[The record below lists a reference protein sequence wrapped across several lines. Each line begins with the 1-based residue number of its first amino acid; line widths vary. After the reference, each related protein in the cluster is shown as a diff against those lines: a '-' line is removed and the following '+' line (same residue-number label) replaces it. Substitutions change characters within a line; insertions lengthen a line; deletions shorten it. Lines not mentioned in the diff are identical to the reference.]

1 MLLMSL
7 RGLVRLARPHHWT
20 KNLLVFAGL
29 LFTGS
34 FQNPEAW
41 RASVSAFATMCLI
54 SSAFYAWNDVR
65 DAERDLAHPRKR
77 NRPIPSGEVSP
88 GLAVAF
94 ASALLVVGA
103 LLAVQLRP
111 AAFGLIALYAGIQLA
126 YNAGLKAVPVL
137 DACAVGSGFV
147 LRAAV
152 GAAAMGVAV
161 SGWLLLCTGALALLV
176 SFGKR
181 RAEFHALGEQ
191 RSDVRPSLSAYT
203 KESLDG
209 LVTLAAST
217 SVLCYGLYAIESH
230 TARNHP
236 SLFLTAPLVA
246 YGVMRY
252 LLLVFQGAE
261 GIGEPDLL
269 LIRDRHLVATV
280 ALFCVLAAL
289 AMMDVVPSLGIERL
303 Q

>member
-1 MLLMSL
+1 MLLMSP

-34 FQNPEAW
+34 FRDP
-41 RASVSAFATMCLI
+41 ASWAASATAFAAMCLI

-65 DAERDLAHPRKR
+65 DADRDRAHPRKR
-77 NRPIPSGEVSP
+77 SRPIPSGEVSI
-88 GLAVAF
+88 GQAVAL
-94 ASALLVVGA
+94 AAALLVGGLVLAALLRPAAWA
-103 LLAVQLRP
+103 LLAVY
-111 AAFGLIALYAGIQLA
+111 AAIQLA

-147 LRAAV
+147 IRAAL

-181 RAEFHALGEQ
+181 RAEFHSLGDQ

-209 LVTLAAST
+209 LVTLAASA

-230 TARNHP
+230 TARSHP
-236 SLFLTAPLVA
+236 GLFLTAPLVA

-252 LLLVFQGAE
+252 LLLVFQGAD

-269 LIRDRHLVATV
+269 LLRDRHLVATV
-280 ALFCVLAAL
+280 ALFCILAAL
-289 AMMDVVPSLGIERL
+289 AMVDVLPSLGFERL
-303 Q
+303 R

>member
-1 MLLMSL
+1 MLAMSL

-34 FQNPEAW
+34 FRDPAAW
-41 RASVSAFATMCLI
+41 SASLLAFAAMCLV

-65 DAERDLAHPRKR
+65 DSERDRSHPRKR
-77 NRPIPSGEVSP
+77 LRPIPSGEVTR
-88 GLAVAF
+88 GQATALAA
-94 ASALLVVGA
+94 A
-103 LLAVQLRP
+103 LLAGGVLLALQLRP
-111 AAFGLIALYAGIQLA
+111 AAASLVALYAGMQLA
-126 YNAGLKAVPVL
+126 YNAGLKAVPIL
-137 DACAVGSGFV
+137 DACVVGSGFV
-147 LRAAV
+147 IRAAL
-152 GAAAMGVAV
+152 GAAAMDVAV

-181 RAEFHALGEQ
+181 RAEHQSLGEQ

-209 LVTLAAST
+209 LVTLSAAA

-230 TARNHP
+230 TARSHP
-236 SLFLTAPLVA
+236 GLFLTVPLVA

-252 LLLVFQGAE
+252 LLLVFQGAD
-261 GIGEPDLL
+261 GVGEPDLL
-269 LIRDRHLVATV
+269 MVRDWHLLATV
-280 ALFCVLAAL
+280 GLFGALAAL
-289 AMMDVVPSLGIERL
+289 AMVDALPTFGIERL
-303 Q
+303 R